1 MKLFSLFILYIL
13 ICFNASSQTFDI
25 TINDLN
31 LGKAYLSSLS
41 GEKTS
46 LLDSVESE
54 GNGRFIFTMKE
65 KHSGIYRLTF
75 NKNKWFDIIYDKEN
89 IKITTNAKAIIDSMR
104 IDDSESNSF
113 YYSFLKLNRQ
123 YKSKSELL
131 QLVLARYPADDPY
144 YNLTQSTAIRLQ
156 FEYSDFVNNI
166 SQQNPNSFIARYI
179 KSSQLP
185 IFDLTLPLDKQ
196 LVYLKSHA
204 LDYVDFNDD
213 DLINSDV
220 FSNKSIE
227 YLTYYRNPQLP
238 KELLEKEFMSA
249 IDTILNKAKINTLV
263 YQHIAE
269 YLIDGFKQ
277 FGFEK
282 CISYII
288 ENYVIKDNLCLD
300 ESKESSI
307 KKMIEQKKMLPIGA
321 KVPDFTLPDTSG
333 NAVSLGKIKAEKI
346 LIIFYSVACPHCQ
359 SAIPRIAEYL
369 KSKKNVT
376 VLAISLDTDKNEW
389 LGYIRR
395 NNLNWIHL
403 HDPKGWGGSVSSNYF
418 LYATPTMFLLDRDKK
433 IISKP
438 ITIED
443 LQKILLN

>member
-1 MKLFSLFILYIL
+1 MKLFFLFILYIL
-13 ICFNASSQTFDI
+13 IYFTASSQTIDVTI
-25 TINDLN
+25 TNLN
-31 LGKAYLSSLS
+31 WGKAYLSSLS
-41 GEKTS
+41 GEKISTI
-46 LLDSVESE
+46 DSVESE
-54 GNGRFIFTMKE
+54 DNGRFTFTMKE

-75 NKNKWFDIIYDKEN
+75 SKNKWFDIIYDKEN
-89 IKITTNAKAIIDSMR
+89 IKITTDANAIIDSMR
-104 IDDSESNSF
+104 IDDSESNRL

-144 YNLTQSTAIRLQ
+144 YNLTQSTATRLQ
-156 FEYSDFVNNI
+156 FEYYDFVNRI
-166 SQQNPNSFIARYI
+166 SQQNPKSFIARYI
-179 KSSQLP
+179 KSSQLL
-185 IFDLTLPLDKQ
+185 IVDFTLPLDKQ

-204 LDYVDFNDD
+204 LDNVDFNDD

-269 YLIDGFKQ
+269 YLIDGFKK

-282 CISYII
+282 CISYIL
-288 ENYVIKDNLCLD
+288 ENYVIKDDLCLD

-321 KVPDFTLPDTSG
+321 TVPDFTLPDTSG
-333 NAVSLGKIKAEKI
+333 NPVSLGKIKTEKI
-346 LIIFYSVACPHCQ
+346 LIIFYSVACPHCR
-359 SAIPRIAEYL
+359 SAIPRIAEFL
-369 KSKKNVT
+369 KSHKNVA
-376 VLAISLDTDKNEW
+376 VVAVSLDSDKNEW
-389 LGYIRR
+389 LGYIRS

-418 LYATPTMFLLDRDKK
+418 LYATPTMFLIDRDKK

-443 LQKILLN
+443 LQKSF